1 MSVRLLLWRI
11 LLLIVLVAISSGC
24 VRRRMTIRSNPP
36 GALVYIDDQEIGT
49 TPVSTYFTYYGTRKV
64 KLIKDGF
71 ETVTALETIRPPW
84 YELPPLDFIS
94 ENIVGREL
102 RDEHVLE
109 FQLQPQRLVPTQEL
123 LSRANSLRG
132 GAQQGVLTP
141 EPLVPRVV
149 DPRQVPGQ
157 VP

>member
-1 MSVRLLLWRI
+1 
-11 LLLIVLVAISSGC
+11 
-24 VRRRMTIRSNPP
+24 MTIRSNPP

-49 TPVSTYFTYYGTRKV
+49 TPVSTYFTYYGTRKI

-71 ETVTALETIRPPW
+71 EPVTALEKIRPPW
-84 YELPPLDFIS
+84 YELPVVDFVS

-102 RDEHVLE
+102 RDERVLE

-123 LSRANSLRG
+123 LSRANRLRL
-132 GAQQGVLTP
+132 GAEQGVLIS

-149 DPRQVPGQ
+149 DPAQVP
-157 VP
+157 P

>member
-1 MSVRLLLWRI
+1 MSVRLPLWRT

-36 GALVYIDDQEIGT
+36 GALVYIDDHEIGT

-71 ETVTALETIRPPW
+71 EPVTTLETIRPPW

-102 RDEHVLE
+102 RDERVLE

-123 LSRANSLRG
+123 LSRADSLRS
-132 GAQQGVLTP
+132 GARQGVLTP